1 MFRCT
6 RAFPSTRPRVLERS
20 TVRVFDG
27 LACTSLNRQRRMT
40 QVLLLMSHATKS
52 IYSAR

>member
-6 RAFPSTRPRVLERS
+6 RTFPSTRPRVLGLS
-20 TVRVFDG
+20 TVRNFDG
-27 LACTSLNRQRRMT
+27 LACTSLNNQRRMT
-40 QVLLLMSHATKS
+40 QVLLMSHATKS